1 MWLPGA
7 LTGTRLP
14 TAEIPDARSLQESE
28 LPCSEFLSSL
38 LKLSRLAVTNLLNSL
53 EARSRIVGSEEAR
66 FRAGLRPPLKL
77 HVRFSRMQL
86 SRRLSDARMQE
97 KVLDRATGQAR
108 TRRTTWSRAAVSSLR
123 CANVGT
129 DATRFAAG
137 SNRRDVGRVFG
148 PGRVCNTRPNPARA
162 DSAPQSA
169 PESKIRS
176 SHSPPIADERRANV
190 K

>member
-1 MWLPGA
+1 MIR
-7 LTGTRLP
+7 LTTPAIVLRLP
-14 TAEIPDARSLQESE
+14 DGLN
-28 LPCSEFLSSL
+28 F
-38 LKLSRLAVTNLLNSL
+38 SRLVRRPACRGS
-53 EARSRIVGSEEAR
+53 VGSEEAR
-66 FRAGLRPPLKL
+66 FRAGLRPPPKL
-77 HVRFSRMQL
+77 QVRISRVQL

-97 KVLDRATGQAR
+97 KVLSRATGQAR

-162 DSAPQSA
+162 DSVPQSA
-169 PESKIRS
+169 PWSAEVA
-176 SHSPPIADERRANV
+176 PAWFVAAPGP
-190 K
+190 